1 MKSLVYFLAAT
12 ILALGGPSFAQNLE
26 PESGAAKH
34 SSKNKA
40 IEEVLVTARK
50 RQESLQDVPVSI
62 TPFTAQDMAQ
72 RGYTG
77 MEDIAAATP
86 GFTFDGSI
94 TSGHHSNAV
103 IRGLAP
109 QFTIARVQNVS
120 FFMDGVYMPRQSMLN
135 IGLIDM
141 ERVEVVKGPQN
152 ALYGRNAFAG
162 AVNYIPQ
169 APTEEL
175 SGYVSLTAGSDER
188 EDFRVAVSGPLTA
201 GGRLSVRLGYG
212 QSRYDGHT
220 KNDHPVA
227 DANPSGPN
235 TRGRLGGWEDE
246 AINVG
251 LSFQA
256 TDDLSFRVGYYRSE
270 AERETQPGYMIS
282 GVGAAGFGL
291 RTEAENDLNCN
302 FSTQPDI
309 SGNQMVSGNTLFCG
323 ELPNAASDVTF
334 RTVPG
339 IVIDPRGMGAL
350 ADTDFYTLAA
360 DWALGENLSAH
371 YLFGYAQ
378 HFSET
383 TGGPGGEDPILGQR
397 IATNIPLSAMGGENG
412 ITRINSFSGR
422 PNVDVRTFSNELR
435 LDWTM
440 SERTLISGGA
450 YYSVV
455 EDTEWVQLFLN
466 TLCNA
471 DSQQNIEN
479 CNTPTSAPSPIL
491 AEASATAPIVW
502 DQGSRQHA
510 SAKGELSEFEDRIS
524 ALFASVSI
532 DFTERLAGTFEGRY
546 SVEQKSVTR
555 LTDSFAIADGQS
567 YTYTAGQ
574 DPILPL
580 PPDSVSGNGSR
591 RPDQTTLNDGIIVP
605 RDKKTFRY
613 FTPRVTLDYQLNED
627 QKLFMAVA
635 RGLKTGGFNNAEAA
649 SQLTYQVSE
658 SYSFELGSKNSFLD
672 HSLILNGAL
681 FYIDWLD
688 LQGSQPPVNASLSS
702 SDLIANIGDAT
713 SYGLELELNYNAN
726 QYFSVDAGYTFNDAS
741 YKDGVIYSPAKNRI
755 DCAASNICRAD
766 GDVGGSQMPRSS
778 KQQASV
784 GLNFNARLAAGW
796 AMNARL
802 DANYQSKQFVTPLNV
817 TTIPE
822 RTVTNASINFSSP
835 DDRWNVNL
843 WGKNILDEEV
853 VAYSFYITIFNQ
865 YLVSKLPGPSYGATL
880 KYSL

>member
-1 MKSLVYFLAAT
+1 MKLSFYVLPAVLLTMSVAGYAQQSGST
-12 ILALGGPSFAQNLE
+12 IKRTEANR
-26 PESGAAKH
+26 
-34 SSKNKA
+34 A
-40 IEEVLVTARK
+40 IEEVVVTARK

-72 RGYTG
+72 RGYVG

-141 ERVEVVKGPQN
+141 QRVEVVKGPQN

-169 APTEEL
+169 EPSEEL

-188 EDFRVAVSGPLTA
+188 EDFRLALSGPLTDD
-201 GGRLSVRLGYG
+201 GRLLLRAGYG
-212 QSRYDGHT
+212 QSSYDGHT

-235 TRGRLGGWEDE
+235 TRGRLGGWEDK
-246 AINVG
+246 AINIA

-256 TDDLSFRVGYYRSE
+256 SDDLALRFGYYRSE

-323 ELPNAASDVTF
+323 ELPNEASDVTF

-350 ADTDFYTLAA
+350 TDTDFYTFAA
-360 DWALGENLSAH
+360 DWSLNENLSAH
-371 YLFGYAQ
+371 YLFGYAE

-383 TGGPGGEDPILGQR
+383 TGGPGGEDPTLGQR
-397 IATNIPLSAMGGENG
+397 IATNIPLSLLGGENG

-422 PNVDVRTFSNELR
+422 PNVDVTTFSNELR
-435 LDWTM
+435 FDWTM
-440 SERTLISGGA
+440 SERTLVSGGA

-471 DSQQNIEN
+471 DTPQNMEN

-491 AEASATAPIVW
+491 TEATATAPVVW

-510 SAKGELSEFEDRIS
+510 VAKGELSEFEDKIS
-524 ALFASVSI
+524 ALFASVTI
-532 DFTERLAGTFEGRY
+532 DFNERFAGTFEGRY
-546 SVEQKSVTR
+546 SIEQKSVTR
-555 LTDSFAIADGQS
+555 LTDSFAIADGQTF
-567 YTYTAGQ
+567 TYTAVQ

-580 PPDSVSGNGSR
+580 PPDSANGNGNS
-591 RPDQTTLNDGIIVP
+591 RPDQTTLVDGIIVP

-613 FTPRVTLDYQLNED
+613 FTPRVTLDYQMNDD
-627 QKLFMAVA
+627 QKLFLALA

-649 SQLTYQVSE
+649 SQLTYKVSE
-658 SYSFELGSKNSFLD
+658 SYSLELGSKNSFLAN
-672 HSLILNGAL
+672 SLILNGAL
-681 FYIDWLD
+681 FYIDWRD
-688 LQGSQPPVNASLSS
+688 LQGSQPPVTASLSS

-713 SYGLELELNYNAN
+713 SYGLEMELMYNAN
-726 QYFSVDAGYTFNDAS
+726 QYVSVDAGYTYNDAS
-741 YKDGVIYSPAKNRI
+741 YKDGVIYSPARNRI
-755 DCAASNICRAD
+755 DCAAANVCPAD

-778 KQQASV
+778 KQQVSI
-784 GLNFNARLAAGW
+784 GLNLNMPLSAGW
-796 AMNARL
+796 GMNARL

-822 RTVTNASINFSSP
+822 RTVTNASLNFTSP
-835 DDRWNVNL
+835 DDRWTLNL
-843 WGKNILDEEV
+843 WGKNILDEDV